1 MRVVVTGAGGMVGS
15 AVTRVLKAHA
25 ADIRAHVGPAG
36 TDTGAVPRD
45 VPVSFADITDT
56 GALEGLFSAADA
68 VVHVAG
74 PPSAAAS
81 FISPVAYSS
90 AHVVGTAAVLE
101 ACRSAGVSRFVLM
114 SSAEV
119 YGQPAENPVSED
131 APTLPRSPYGA
142 AKLGG
147 EALVRAFCPP
157 AGMAAIVLRPFSVY
171 GPRSPQHSIV
181 GRLLRSA
188 LTDDV
193 ITLSSLRPVRDYV
206 HVDDVGEAAAAAL
219 RVADTSPTDRVP
231 VCNVASGVG
240 TSVAELA
247 GLVLSAA
254 RSSARIEEAPVP
266 DRPPGTDVTELVA
279 DIGRARDYLGWG
291 PVVRLA
297 DGLADALETVR
308 EQASPAPS

>member
-1 MRVVVTGAGGMVGS
+1 MRVVVTGAGGMVGC
-15 AVTRVLKAHA
+15 AVTRALQART

-36 TDTGAVPRD
+36 ADTAAVPRG
-45 VPVSFADITDT
+45 VPASFAEITDT
-56 GALEGLFSAADA
+56 AALRGLFDAADA

-81 FISPVAYSS
+81 FASPVAYAN

-101 ACRSAGVSRFVLM
+101 ACRSAGVSRLVLM

-119 YGQPAENPVSED
+119 YGRPSQNPVSED
-131 APTLPRSPYGA
+131 AATLPRSPYGA

-157 AGMAAIVLRPFSVY
+157 AGLAAAVLRPFSVY
-171 GPRSPQHSIV
+171 GPRSPQQSIV

-219 RVADTSPTDRVP
+219 RAVDVPNGRVP
-231 VCNVASGVG
+231 VWNVASGVG

-247 GLVLSAA
+247 GLVLAA
-254 RSSARIEEAPVP
+254 AGRSARVEEAPAP
-266 DRPPGTDVTELVA
+266 DRPPGADVTELVA
-279 DIGRARDYLGWG
+279 DISRAADDLGWV
-291 PVVRLA
+291 PAVRLA
-297 DGLADALETVR
+297 AGLAEALAAVR
-308 EQASPAPS
+308 ASPAPHP